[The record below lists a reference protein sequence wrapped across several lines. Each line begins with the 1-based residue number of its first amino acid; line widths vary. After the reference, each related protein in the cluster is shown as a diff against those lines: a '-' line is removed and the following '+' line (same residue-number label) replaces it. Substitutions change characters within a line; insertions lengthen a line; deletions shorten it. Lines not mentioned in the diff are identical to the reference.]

1 MLIQRNPL
9 ILSLD
14 NGQRSIPLSLVEA
27 LRELAHE
34 HVPNALKAQ
43 QDDAKIPFTLL
54 VGAAARAAAFRAE
67 PGAAEFAPVPGS
79 LESWFTEITGPFDP
93 AIIELTVTGRS
104 PSTVSLELPTK
115 RLATFSP
122 GGCFEHD
129 QLQGKFMQLLE
140 KRFPDSHVTTRQSE
154 VERADVEQRIKYVL
168 YQESKLPS
176 LPGFFLHY
184 DRSLC
189 ISLTKEAARRDA
201 ALTLGYD
208 ILTFSDDAQCIREID
223 RRLRRVYEH
232 IEFFFPK
239 AEGAAP
245 GGTILQ

>member
-27 LRELAHE
+27 LRDLAHE

-93 AIIELTVTGRS
+93 AIIELTVTARS
-104 PSTVSLELPTK
+104 RPIVSLDLPTK

-122 GGCFEHD
+122 AGCSEHD
-129 QLQGKFMQLLE
+129 QLQGKFVRLLE
-140 KRFPDSHVTTRQSE
+140 KWLSNSHANTSTE
-154 VERADVEQRIKYVL
+154 VEQADVEQREKYVL

-189 ISLTKEAARRDA
+189 ISLTKDAARRDA

-208 ILTFSDDAQCIREID
+208 ILTFSDDSQCIREID